1 MALPTNL
8 EETVEQFSVRREHG
22 QDLGRTMART
32 LFSGPEQCVLELVAN
47 SYDADAER
55 VLITYEPQQHSLIIQ
70 DFGGTGMDRNGIAAF
85 FRMGDSPKKTQ
96 PISPKGRRRIGKHG
110 IASLAVRTLADRFT
124 LDSYCAGAH
133 YHTEE
138 VFGEVDQDNKEI
150 AVVVSPDKQNL
161 QGVTLS
167 LSSLK
172 CSKDQSLS
180 LGRLKKMLA
189 TEMPVSLDGSFEVY
203 LNRELVTPLELGK
216 SVVEYLIDVDDP
228 RIGRVLGKLYYSK
241 MLGTSNAGIFTKV
254 NGRAV
259 GGDNAENFEHYS
271 IGLQRRVFG
280 IINVDGMESEIR
292 FDRTAF
298 VSGAKRQKLYAIVN
312 DVLRQIRNDTD
323 KVENVP
329 ESAGAAFLERFVP
342 ELGVK
347 LAKVLKRKEPV
358 QIIFSPEDSGSVVY
372 LDKDNGVLQ
381 INPHAP
387 AFTLSGYQPPE
398 VRQVLYRAAELALAE
413 SFIPE
418 PAEQERLEQFAGTIL
433 EAIRLR
439 KQRRK
444 SLADLLPRDS
454 GRESKSDLMQ
464 RISPARLYTLGET
477 AKLTG
482 LNNAVLKRIL
492 ASGIITERGDKV
504 LGAEVNGLRTI
515 FSDKI
520 SLFDAVREA
529 TVPEGVVDYAWYQDR
544 EETAIR
550 ALGRWT
556 ENHSLPDYIAN
567 LAAPDKPPFYTVTK
581 RAVSKLVQFLETDE
595 FSDRVMR
602 KNRSYG
608 YTAVGM
614 KSSNKQLIF
623 FAAELDAKQ
632 GTNSEIVRA
641 SLDEELSFIKEM
653 DQSAEIHWE
662 SYFSSFEGKVYAAGA
677 VAVGKGPKAF
687 DLSELKTNFGGAH
700 YTERSLPRELADKVC
715 TDLLQ
720 KRAYHSPLAEVQEFS
735 EGYRSMLF
743 DLVKLE

>member
-1 MALPTNL
+1 MTTASNL
-8 EETVEQFSVRREHG
+8 EETVGQFSVRREHG

-70 DFGGTGMDRNGIAAF
+70 DFGGTGMDRNGITAF
-85 FRMGDSPKKTQ
+85 FRMGDSPKKAQ

-133 YHTEE
+133 YHAEE
-138 VFGEVDQDNKEI
+138 VFGEVDQDNKDI
-150 AVVVSPDKQNL
+150 AVVVSPDQKNQ

-172 CSKDQSLS
+172 CSRDGSLS
-180 LGRLKKMLA
+180 LGRLKRLLA
-189 TEMPVSLDGSFEVY
+189 TEMPIDLENGFEIY
-203 LNRELVTPLELGK
+203 LNRELIIPLELGK
-216 SVVEYLIDVDDP
+216 SVMEYLIDLDDP
-228 RIGRVLGKLYYSK
+228 RIGRVSGKLYYSK
-241 MLGTSNAGIFTKV
+241 TLGASNAGIFTKV

-259 GGDNAENFEHYS
+259 GGDNAKNFEHYS

-280 IINVDGMESEIR
+280 IVNADGMESEIR
-292 FDRTAF
+292 FDRSTF
-298 VSGAKRQKLYAIVN
+298 VSGVKRQRLYTIVN
-312 DVLRQIRNDTD
+312 DVLKQIRNDTD
-323 KVENVP
+323 KVENIL
-329 ESAGAAFLERFVP
+329 ESAGAAFLERIVP

-358 QIIFSPEDSGSVVY
+358 KIIFSPEDSGGVVH
-372 LDKDNGVLQ
+372 LDKDNGILQ

-387 AFTLSGYQPPE
+387 AFTLSGYQHPE

-413 SFIPE
+413 SFISDH
-418 PAEQERLEQFAGTIL
+418 ADQERLELFAGTIL
-433 EAIRLR
+433 ETIRLH

-444 SLADLLPRDS
+444 SLADLLPKDS
-454 GRESKSDLMQ
+454 ETENKPNLFQ
-464 RISPARLYTLGET
+464 RVSPARLYTMGET
-477 AKLTG
+477 AKLIG
-482 LNNAVLKRIL
+482 LSNAVLKRIQ
-492 ASGIITERGDKV
+492 ASGVVIERGDKV
-504 LGAEVNGLRTI
+504 LGAEVSGLRTI
-515 FSDKI
+515 FSDKM

-550 ALGRWT
+550 TLGHWA
-556 ENHSLPDYIAN
+556 ENHSLPNYIAN
-567 LAAPDKPPFYTVTK
+567 LAAPDKPSFYTVTK
-581 RAVSKLVQFLETDE
+581 RAGSKLVQFLENGE
-595 FSDRVMR
+595 FLDRVMR
-602 KNRSYG
+602 RNRSYG
-608 YTAVGM
+608 YTAVGAG
-614 KSSNKQLIF
+614 SGSKQLIF
-623 FAAELDAKQ
+623 FAAELAAK
-632 GTNSEIVRA
+632 SETSCDIVRD
-641 SLDEELSFIKEM
+641 SLDEELSFIKETQNT
-653 DQSAEIHWE
+653 DLRWE
-662 SYFSSFEGKVYAAGA
+662 SYYGSFAGKVYAIGA
-677 VAVGKGPKAF
+677 VAIGKGPKAF

-700 YTERSLPRELADKVC
+700 YTEGPLPRELADKVC

-735 EGYRSMLF
+735 EGYRSMLS